1 MGSFDSVTLNLNAGW
16 FLFVAAVIVAA
27 LFTYLMYKITI
38 PPVNRGTKWFLI
50 SLRVLALVIIISLF
64 FEPVFILR
72 TKKDQSPKTLIFV
85 DNSKSLSTL
94 PANKSIA
101 EEFLNSFSDEEIS
114 KNSSLFLFGDSV
126 RSLNSSS
133 PFNGTDRTTNFI
145 KIVEKIREVKENI
158 ASVVVLSDGIIT
170 DGVNP
175 VNSGTKLSLPFFTLG
190 LGDTSVK
197 KDIIL
202 GNIVYDNKLLSGS
215 VTPVLA
221 SVSQSGFSG
230 EASSVSLFED
240 NRLIEQKEISF
251 SGDESQ
257 TLIFNYSPKSP
268 GEKKLTLRIAPLTN
282 EVNKLNNSKTFYVTV
297 RDNKNK
303 VLIISASP
311 SPDLTFIKNALKTDS
326 SITIN
331 TITEISAGRYL
342 EGNSANNLLDSA
354 GTLFLIGYPSA
365 ASSGDLLQ
373 KVGSLIKQK
382 SIPFFLILSS
392 HTDFNKLKTLETELP
407 FSFSMSGYGA
417 VSSVQPSIPEN
428 SLRNPLLQNS
438 SANIENAW
446 NSLPPV
452 FRINWDIKSKP
463 ESEIISFAS
472 INNVRIQIPL
482 IISREVGSKK
492 SIAVTAFDIWRWK
505 LMRASE
511 ESDVYDRFILNSQR
525 WLTVVPDKKQVKIE
539 TSKKLYSSGEM
550 ITFYGEVF
558 DKSFNPVSDAEVK
571 IIVRSAS
578 GKNYDLILTSLGN
591 GLYSSSFAVR
601 EPGDY
606 SFSGSAIV
614 SGSELGKDAGRFT
627 ISDQDL
633 ELINTTLDS
642 GMLKLLARQT
652 RGEYFQ
658 NADYSK
664 LFPLLRDLHKSA
676 SKEVTETFEFSP
688 LSSLWPLMIVF
699 LLLAAEWFIRKR
711 LGLL

>member
-342 EGNSANNLLDSA
+342 EGNSINNLLDSA
-354 GTLFLIGYPSA
+354 GSLFLIGYPSA

-392 HTDFNKLKTLETELP
+392 HTDFNKLKTLEP
-407 FSFSMSGYGA
+407 
-417 VSSVQPSIPEN
+417 N
-428 SLRNPLLQNS
+428 SHS
-438 SANIENAW
+438 HSA
-446 NSLPPV
+446 
-452 FRINWDIKSKP
+452 
-463 ESEIISFAS
+463 
-472 INNVRIQIPL
+472 
-482 IISREVGSKK
+482 
-492 SIAVTAFDIWRWK
+492 
-505 LMRASE
+505 
-511 ESDVYDRFILNSQR
+511 
-525 WLTVVPDKKQVKIE
+525 
-539 TSKKLYSSGEM
+539 
-550 ITFYGEVF
+550 
-558 DKSFNPVSDAEVK
+558 
-571 IIVRSAS
+571 
-578 GKNYDLILTSLGN
+578 
-591 GLYSSSFAVR
+591 
-601 EPGDY
+601 
-606 SFSGSAIV
+606 
-614 SGSELGKDAGRFT
+614 
-627 ISDQDL
+627 
-633 ELINTTLDS
+633 
-642 GMLKLLARQT
+642 
-652 RGEYFQ
+652 
-658 NADYSK
+658 
-664 LFPLLRDLHKSA
+664 
-676 SKEVTETFEFSP
+676 
-688 LSSLWPLMIVF
+688 
-699 LLLAAEWFIRKR
+699 
-711 LGLL
+711 